1 MLPILCFGEALI
13 DCLQTGETEADG
25 ISLPQFTH
33 FPGGA
38 PANVAVAVA
47 KLGGQAYFGGQVGQD
62 SFGDFLKASMVRYG
76 VNVSQMHQH
85 PTAPTTLA
93 FVLLDSEGERSFS
106 FYRNDTA
113 DLLFEAN
120 QLDWNAFATPGILH
134 LCSNTLTTDTITQ
147 TTMSIIR
154 NAKAR
159 GWKISFDINF
169 RRNLWEAP
177 LQAPERI
184 EAVIANSDVIKASG
198 EEIEMLFPASDLEAL
213 IQGWCENRFVVI
225 TDGGDAVTSY
235 YGAVEKR
242 LFEVPRVKV
251 VDTTSAGDS
260 FVGGLL
266 YRLSLL
272 NGWYEGALNE
282 AVAFAIRCG
291 AITVTRPGAYPAL
304 PWANELNNID

>member
-13 DCLQTGETEADG
+13 DCLQTGQTEADG

-47 KLGGQAYFGGQVGQD
+47 KLGGRAFFGGQVGQD
-62 SFGDFLKASMVRYG
+62 SFGNFLKAAMVRYG
-76 VNVSQMHQH
+76 VDVSQLHQH
-85 PTAPTTLA
+85 PTAPTALA
-93 FVLLDSEGERSFS
+93 FVLLDSDGERSFS
-106 FYRNDTA
+106 FYRNNTA
-113 DLLFEAN
+113 DLLFEAE

-134 LCSNTLTTDTITQ
+134 LCSNTLTTDSMTQ
-147 TTMSIIR
+147 ATMSIIQD
-154 NAKAR
+154 AKER
-159 GWKISFDINF
+159 GWKVSFDVNF
-169 RRNLWEAP
+169 RRNLWENPGLAP
-177 LQAPERI
+177 ARI

-198 EEIEMLFPASDLEAL
+198 EEIKMLFPQHNLAAL

-225 TDGGDAVTSY
+225 TDGGDAVTCY
-235 YGAVEKR
+235 FGASISR
-242 LFEVPRVKV
+242 FEVPQVKV

-272 NGWYEGALNE
+272 SSWSEKSFNQAITY
-282 AVAFAIRCG
+282 AVRCG

-304 PWANELNNID
+304 PWANELSDID